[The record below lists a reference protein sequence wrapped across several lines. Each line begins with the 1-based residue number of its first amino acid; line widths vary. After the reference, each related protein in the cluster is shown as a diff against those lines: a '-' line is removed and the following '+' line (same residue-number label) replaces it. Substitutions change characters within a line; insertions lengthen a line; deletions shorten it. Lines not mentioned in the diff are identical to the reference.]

1 MRPQNR
7 RSKKKFCGCMGAYCG
22 YHVNKLFVAQEKR
35 GFSMI
40 ASLICGEGEPPRS
53 TRSDTQSWKGSLE
66 LTEGQPLN
74 NDSLQ
79 K

>member
-1 MRPQNR
+1 
-7 RSKKKFCGCMGAYCG
+7 MGDYCG
-22 YHVNKLFVAQEKR
+22 YHVNKLFVAWEKR

-40 ASLICGEGEPPRS
+40 PSLYVGRVSPQGLQELTHSLGRGI
-53 TRSDTQSWKGSLE
+53 LE